1 VAVTD
6 FVAQCEVAAAVLA
19 SLTEVAA
26 TEIEKAGAYRAVS
39 GEDLRGLLAHQAD
52 VQALGTADP
61 AALARIGVSA
71 GAAQIVGGTIGRVG
85 DVYTVVITWIDAQ
98 NARVVARASARHSG
112 DESGLVPAVHTAMA
126 DLLRQ
131 TAGNVTTGQPAAV
144 SIKQEAAASTNK
156 IKIAVMDVAAKQ
168 GVSPQA
174 AASLTDLATAEIA
187 QLGRYEVISRDDIRV
202 MLEHLANQQ
211 LVQCDD
217 TRCLAVIGG
226 ALGVDYI
233 FAGNVGMVGNL
244 YIINLK
250 VIDINQAT
258 VRSRV
263 TAEYRGPEAGL
274 VGQTKQGID
283 KLFDE
288 GRLFR
293 QKMAKWGVV
302 GASALAAGTGGYF
315 AWRGSDIYS
324 NEYLKYADPGDPGV
338 GHNQALQLKS
348 DVEKMDLY
356 RNVSLAVTGAL
367 SGLAYYLF
375 KIW

>member
-1 VAVTD
+1 
-6 FVAQCEVAAAVLA
+6 
-19 SLTEVAA
+19 VAA
-26 TEIEKAGAYRAVS
+26 TEIEKSGLSRVVT
-39 GEDLRGLLAHQAD
+39 GEDLRVQLSHQAD
-52 VQALGTADP
+52 VQALGTDDP
-61 AALARIGVSA
+61 TALAKLGAAA
-71 GAAQIVGGTIGRVG
+71 GAQQIVNGRLGRVG
-85 DVYTVVITWIDAQ
+85 DVYTVTVTWIDAQ
-98 NARVVARASARHSG
+98 NAAVLARASAQHRG
-112 DESGLVPAVHTAMA
+112 DESGLVEAVRAAMSE
-126 DLLRQ
+126 LLRQ
-131 TAGNVTTGQPAAV
+131 TAGQTKNDQPAAV
-144 SIKQEAAASTNK
+144 SIKQEAAAATQK
-156 IKIAVMDVAAKQ
+156 IKIAVMDVAAQQ

-174 AASLTDLATAEIA
+174 AGSLTDLATAEIA
-187 QLGRYEVISRDDIRV
+187 KLGRYEVISRDDIRV
-202 MLEHLANQQ
+202 MLEHFANQQ
-211 LVQCDD
+211 LAQCDD

-274 VGQTKQGID
+274 VAQTRQGID
-283 KLFDE
+283 QLFDE

-293 QKMAKWGVV
+293 QKMAKWGAAATA
-302 GASALAAGTGGYF
+302 GAAGCAGGYF
-315 AWRGSDIYS
+315 AWRGSDIYN
-324 NEYLKYADPGDPGV
+324 NEYLKYAATGDPGV
-338 GHNQALQLKS
+338 GHDHAVRLKS